1 MHAED
6 GKLKTEKGFTL
17 LEIMVA
23 LSLIGIV
30 LVVVLQLFSA
40 NLRSLSS
47 SESYVNAAAHAEAI
61 IRNILE
67 DEEFP
72 NTTLSGTTEDG
83 YRYEATIAKEYEER
97 VQALN
102 VDLYQVKVIIHW
114 SDGLRERSLSLQT
127 LKLTE
132 KKI

>member
-83 YRYEATIAKEYEER
+83 YRYEATIAKGYEER

-114 SDGLRERSLSLQT
+114 SEGLRERSLSLQT